1 MLGEVINALGIL
13 LGGAIGL
20 LVGRKMNEGVQT
32 GLSKALS
39 LSVLVVG
46 LNGVISNMFTVE
58 GGKPQ
63 SAGELLLVCS
73 LAIGTLAGEALRLEE
88 RITAF
93 SRRIEGRFRMSGFTA
108 GFVSASTLF
117 CVGAMGVVGSLSAGL
132 TGDISILVTK
142 SLMDMAF
149 SVVLAGSLGSGVL
162 ASAVPVFLYQGA
174 ICLLAGQLRSVLVGE
189 LLRDISVT
197 GFALII
203 CIGLNY
209 AADAKIRVANMLPAL
224 LVPPLWHVIRGIL
237 PL

>member
-13 LGGAIGL
+13 LGGLIGL
-20 LVGRKMNEGVQT
+20 LAGKKMSESMQQ
-32 GLSKALS
+32 GLSKALG

-46 LNGVISNMFTVE
+46 LNGVISNMFTVSD
-58 GGKPQ
+58 GRLQ
-63 SAGELLLVCS
+63 SSGELLLVCS
-73 LAIGTLAGEALRLEE
+73 LAIGTLLGEALRLEE

-93 SRRIEGRFRMSGFTA
+93 SRGIEARFRMSGFTA

-132 TGDISILVTK
+132 QGDISILVTK

-149 SVVLAGSLGSGVL
+149 AVVLAGSLGSGVL
-162 ASAVPVFLYQGA
+162 ASSVPVFLYQGA
-174 ICLLAGQLRSVLVGE
+174 ICLLAGQLRDVLVGE

-209 AADAKIRVANMLPAL
+209 AANAKIRVANMLPAL
-224 LVPPLWHVIRGIL
+224 LVPPLWHIIRGVL